1 MNFQSIAYFITL
13 AREKNFTR
21 AAEKL
26 HVTQQTLSANMAS
39 LEREWGTKFL
49 IRHVPLELTDA
60 GKVFYEYALRFS
72 NDEASLA
79 RTLSDIS
86 NEEAGNLRIGIGFIR
101 ERDLLPPLVAAFRKT
116 YSKVTFELVEDSNLG
131 LEKKLREGDIDLA
144 IAHFSETPPG
154 VEVYPI
160 YKEEIC
166 FLVSRTLFEE
176 TTGATEKDI
185 EHLKET
191 QLEDMHILAHCPF
204 ITTPAHN
211 IAGAVEARYLA
222 AAPFEPQVVVQSDN
236 MGTLID
242 LCFLGVGALF
252 SPSNLVRH
260 TLLKERKTEMIQ
272 IPLPETAYTISFGY
286 RLKSPSW
293 SVRDRF
299 MEFVSKAVASSQ
311 WPVASSQ

>member
-1 MNFQSIAYFITL
+1 MNFQSITYFITL

-39 LEREWGTKFL
+39 LEREWGMKFL
-49 IRHVPLELTDA
+49 VRHVPLELTDA
-60 GKVFYEYALRFS
+60 GKVFYEYALRFA

-101 ERDLLPPLVAAFRKT
+101 ERDLLPPLVAAFRKQ
-116 YSKVTFELVEDSNLG
+116 YPKVTFELVEDSNLG

-144 IAHFSETPPG
+144 IAHFPETPPG
-154 VEVYPI
+154 VEVHPI

-166 FLVSRTLFEE
+166 FLVSRKLLEE
-176 TTGATEKDI
+176 TTGATEEDIQRLEMGQLKDMS
-185 EHLKET
+185 L
-191 QLEDMHILAHCPF
+191 LENCPF

-222 AAPFEPQVVVQSDN
+222 AAPFVPHVVVQSDN

-252 SPSNLVRH
+252 CPANLVRH
-260 TLLKERKTEMIQ
+260 TLLLVQEKEMVQ
-272 IPLPETAYTISFGY
+272 IDLPETEYSISFGY
-286 RLKSPSW
+286 RLKSPAW

-299 MEFVSKAVASSQ
+299 IEFVREKVGKGA
-311 WPVASSQ
+311 